1 MPSSRSEVMA
11 AIELAA
17 LVLPAVDTAANY
29 REPFVELMGLDPALV
44 GQGQGRRAARIL
56 SAVLA
61 ALRQQDAA
69 PILSKANHGSLVPHA
84 VVDGDQPD
92 QRHDEEGDHDE
103 RGPGGREL
111 RHEGPGAHQ
120 AVRHAL

>member
-1 MPSSRSEVMA
+1 MPTTRTEVMQ

-56 SAVLA
+56 QGVLA
-61 ALRQQDAA
+61 ALRERAGPSVLATD
-69 PILSKANHGSLVPHA
+69 
-84 VVDGDQPD
+84 D
-92 QRHDEEGDHDE
+92 
-103 RGPGGREL
+103 RGPAHLIPGR
-111 RHEGPGAHQ
+111 
-120 AVRHAL
+120 